1 MFLYETKTTW
11 EAYHIFSSS
20 YYPSVSMTYAEH
32 DGTEGK
38 GNMGQPRVPFPFSLI
53 SKLKVEYVGR
63 IYAYQEVK

>member
-1 MFLYETKTTW
+1 
-11 EAYHIFSSS
+11 
-20 YYPSVSMTYAEH
+20 MTYAEH